1 MCAPKSFINIKILF
15 LILCVFFSTTNFSQT
30 TTKIRGKVL
39 DKTTQLPVSYATILL
54 KKNSLG
60 LYANEEGDF
69 LITNSLKYQSDTIII
84 SSIGYKKI
92 YAPLKSLSKEN
103 INKIY
108 LHQVKETL
116 DEITIVSNKKK
127 HKVRSKP
134 LIKEAIKR
142 IPQNYPT
149 NSFSMLSYYRDY
161 LKRNGTYY
169 NLNEAIIQTIDSGF
183 LTPHYKNS
191 FRLLSYKSNPNF
203 TRETFIPDDYD
214 SISQGPDYQNPKK
227 YVPYAKIPNKGGN
240 ELFILLGHDPLRNYN
255 TTSFSFI
262 NKLKKDF
269 IKNHN
274 FKKPIKIY
282 QDEIMFYK
290 VPFTTQKNIIYNG
303 KNLNNNINNN
313 AVNAKEQQ
321 TDMALIEGEI
331 VINPKDYT
339 IHQIKYKAILAST
352 KKQVYE
358 LRLEYGYVDN
368 TNSLMR
374 LNYVSFNNEFFTIDK
389 NDEDYFKI
397 ESYARKDKYL
407 TIKTNAVIDAKN
419 ATNKS
424 LYNIYNKRD
433 KIEIKNV
440 KVVGNEI
447 RVFFKHPY
455 QLNLELKIDVRA
467 IKDINGRIINQ
478 KKLLRYYQFRE
489 LFVQQYNKKV
499 SFTNQC
505 FMQNVPLDKNCI
517 SKSAVTKDFLL
528 NSPFQKID

>member
-1 MCAPKSFINIKILF
+1 MSFLRILKNNKIIF
-15 LILCVFFSTTNFSQT
+15 LILCIFFSTNYYSQIK
-30 TTKIRGKVL
+30 TKIRGKIL
-39 DKTTQLPVSYATILL
+39 DKTTKLPVSYATILF

-60 LYANEEGDF
+60 FYANEEGDF
-69 LITNSLKYQSDTIII
+69 LISNSLKYQSDTIII

-92 YAPLKSLSKEN
+92 YLPIKGLSKKE

-127 HKVRSKP
+127 NKIRSKS

-142 IPQNYPT
+142 IPQNYPSS
-149 NSFSMLSYYRDY
+149 SFSMLSYYRDY

-183 LTPHYKNS
+183 LTPHYKNN
-191 FRLLSYKSNPNF
+191 FRLLSYKNNPNF
-203 TRETFIPDDYD
+203 IRESFIPDDYD
-214 SISQGPDYQNPKK
+214 SINQSPDYQNPKK

-262 NKLKKDF
+262 NKLKRDF
-269 IKNHN
+269 IKNHS
-274 FKKPIKIY
+274 FKKPIKIF
-282 QDEIMFYK
+282 QDETMFYK
-290 VPFTTQKNIIYNG
+290 VPFYTHKNIIYNG
-303 KNLNNNINNN
+303 KPVHKDANKN
-313 AVNAKEQQ
+313 AIDTKEQQ
-321 TDMALIEGEI
+321 TDIALIEGEI

-339 IHQIKYKAILAST
+339 IHQIKYKAILEST

-358 LRLEYGYVDN
+358 LRLEYGYIDN
-368 TNSLMR
+368 TKSLMR
-374 LNYVSFNNEFFTIDK
+374 LNYVSFNNEFFTVDNNDK
-389 NDEDYFKI
+389 DYFKI
-397 ESYARKDKYL
+397 VNYIRKDNYL
-407 TIKTNAVIDAKN
+407 SIKTNAIIDAKN

-424 LYNIYNKRD
+424 LYNIYNKKD

-440 KVVGNEI
+440 KIVGNEI

-455 QLNLELKIDVRA
+455 QLNLELKIDIRN
-467 IKDINGRIINQ
+467 IKDNKGRIINQ
-478 KKLLRYYQFRE
+478 KKLLHYYQFRE
-489 LFVQQYNKKV
+489 LFVQQFNKKV
-499 SFTNQC
+499 SFTNKC
-505 FMQNVPLDKNCI
+505 YMQNVPLHKNCI
-517 SKSAVTKDFLL
+517 SKSAETKDFLM